1 MNNLIVLLAFMSVTS
16 LFNIIAFF
24 IGAKVGQ
31 KVSRQ
36 EEIKI
41 PNPVTVVNDYK
52 EDKKRRK
59 EQEEL
64 EIMKYN
70 IDIFDGTGLG
80 QKDI

>member
-1 MNNLIVLLAFMSVTS
+1 MNNLIILLAFMSVTS
-16 LFNIIAFF
+16 MFNIIAFF

-41 PNPVTVVNDYK
+41 PNPITVVNDYK

>member
-1 MNNLIVLLAFMSVTS
+1 MNNLIILLAFMSVTS
-16 LFNIIAFF
+16 VFNIIAFF

>member
-1 MNNLIVLLAFMSVTS
+1 MSVTS
-16 LFNIIAFF
+16 MFNIIAFF

-41 PNPVTVVNDYK
+41 PNPITVVNDYK

>member
-1 MNNLIVLLAFMSVTS
+1 MNNLIILLAFMSVTS
-16 LFNIIAFF
+16 MFNIIAFF

-41 PNPVTVVNDYK
+41 PNPITVVNDYK
-52 EDKKRRK
+52 DDKKRRK

>member
-1 MNNLIVLLAFMSVTS
+1 MNNLIILLAFMSVTS

-41 PNPVTVVNDYK
+41 PNPITVVNDYK